1 MKKKRNKNTTT
12 ATPVVAVVPT
22 VKDGRR
28 ATVMFGGDVNLE
40 QWKYNQWIAMEMGD
54 KAEKMLKIQLYLEET
69 STYNN

>member
-1 MKKKRNKNTTT
+1 MTLTKTITKRNKNTTT
-12 ATPVVAVVPT
+12 AAPA

>member
-1 MKKKRNKNTTT
+1 MTLTKTITKRNKNTTT
-12 ATPVVAVVPT
+12 AAPV
-22 VKDGRR
+22 VKDGSR

-40 QWKYNQWIAMEMGD
+40 QWKYNQLIAMEMGD